1 MNGHAHRSDLS
12 PAEQEHVR
20 AILRVLRAKLGGW
33 HGVEKALP
41 ISHATMC
48 NVIAGRS
55 EVSASLA
62 FRVARAFDAHVDHA
76 RQARPAGA
84 GIRLERNHAV
94 YAPFADM
101 RPPKAACPSIWLH
114 VHSGKPRY
122 LAPSRCGTSSPT
134 R

>member
-1 MNGHAHRSDLS
+1 MNGHTRPSDLN

-20 AILRVLRAKLGGW
+20 ALLRVLRAKLGGW

-62 FRVARAFDAHVDHA
+62 FRVARVFDAPIGEVLTG
-76 RQARPAGA
+76 QALPPGTCRHCGMPADG
-84 GIRLERNHAV
+84 
-94 YAPFADM
+94 
-101 RPPKAACPSIWLH
+101 
-114 VHSGKPRY
+114 
-122 LAPSRCGTSSPT
+122 
-134 R
+134 